1 MFQQEFDAHDAL
13 EDVLALKKILL
24 SSALAIDT
32 KTIVNNS
39 KIHPARQAEVDMK
52 YLDHRHQLLRTFT
65 GTLYRP
71 NDNQSPLSHG
81 MAQKIAGSGLSYD
94 DLFTLYSKFGKAGV
108 IAVLSMEPTTSH
120 ENKQIRVTKNKK
132 VLANIVA
139 YLKSN
144 AENL

>member
-1 MFQQEFDAHDAL
+1 
-13 EDVLALKKILL
+13 
-24 SSALAIDT
+24 
-32 KTIVNNS
+32 
-39 KIHPARQAEVDMK
+39 
-52 YLDHRHQLLRTFT
+52 
-65 GTLYRP
+65 
-71 NDNQSPLSHG
+71 